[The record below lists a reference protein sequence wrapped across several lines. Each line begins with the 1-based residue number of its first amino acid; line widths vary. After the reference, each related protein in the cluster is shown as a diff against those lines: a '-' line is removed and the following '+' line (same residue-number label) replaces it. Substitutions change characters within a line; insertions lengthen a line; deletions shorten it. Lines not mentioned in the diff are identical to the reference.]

1 MMTDRQFID
10 ELYRIM
16 WHIVVLPMDG
26 KPVPVKNTTREEC
39 YRALYEIQK
48 MLMER
53 VTQSLIEAAKG
64 FDLSKV
70 SNEDLQHVGYTDEQ
84 LGREK

>member
-1 MMTDRQFID
+1 MNDRQFID

-16 WHIVVLPMDG
+16 WHIVVFPMDG

-64 FDLSKV
+64 FDLGKV
-70 SNEDLQHVGYTDEQ
+70 SDEDLQHVGYTEEQ

>member
-1 MMTDRQFID
+1 MNDQQFIE

-16 WHIVVLPMDG
+16 WHIVVFPMDG
-26 KPVPVKNTTREEC
+26 KHVPVKNTTREEC

-53 VTQSLIEAAKG
+53 TTQSLIEAAKG

-70 SNEDLQHVGYTDEQ
+70 SDEDLQHVGYTDEQ